1 MSCPPPYPRKRFHP
15 IAHCSTARLPRVSRH
30 LLPASTQCTYFR
42 VSFGNHPTS
51 KHQFQLVHHRL
62 IAVETKGPSSTG
74 VRDRTFI
81 SYSSYIWVHFRA
93 TRWKGFHSLYFIQ
106 GLRLPKHYHLHVTC
120 RCSAGTRVKNVWDY
134 AQDIFMGLTWNIYS
148 SFPLAVNVAS
158 LWPKMQENKID
169 SQQSLPQIRNLE
181 KYYHLRNNYQ
191 KKDKMK
197 LKRSY
202 QSLKRTSR
210 LQWQRHK

>member
-1 MSCPPPYPRKRFHP
+1 MEGVPFLVFYSGTQAAK
-15 IAHCSTARLPRVSRH
+15 ALSSSRH
-30 LLPASTQCTYFR
+30 LP
-42 VSFGNHPTS
+42 V
-51 KHQFQLVHHRL
+51 
-62 IAVETKGPSSTG
+62 
-74 VRDRTFI
+74 
-81 SYSSYIWVHFRA
+81 
-93 TRWKGFHSLYFIQ
+93 
-106 GLRLPKHYHLHVTC
+106 
-120 RCSAGTRVKNVWDY
+120 SAGTRVKNVWDY

-210 LQWQRHK
+210 LQ